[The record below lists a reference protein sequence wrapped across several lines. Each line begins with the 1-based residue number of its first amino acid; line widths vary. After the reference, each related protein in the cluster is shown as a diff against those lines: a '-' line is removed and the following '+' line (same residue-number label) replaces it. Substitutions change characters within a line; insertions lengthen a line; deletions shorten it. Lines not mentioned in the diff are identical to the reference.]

1 MIANIIISV
10 IIATIASE
18 HICRVNDIAHRPSV
32 FLNFIA
38 ELSKTLWTNIGYY
51 AAVLSSFYER
61 LHLGDIASTLC
72 ALLKPI
78 WNNITSPGWA
88 IVEYCKTINTYDH
101 PYLIVLGSTTIL
113 LGVAYGAFKMGW
125 TPIASFEVSVS
136 TGTWS
141 TIGGF
146 IGVTM
151 VLVFVVGLTN
161 LLHSL
166 GIEI

>member
-88 IVEYCKTINTYDH
+88 IVEYCKTLVTYDH
-101 PYLIVLGSTTIL
+101 PYLIVLGTLTIL

-125 TPIASFEVSVS
+125 IPIASFEVSVS
-136 TGTWS
+136 SDTGT
-141 TIGGF
+141 TIAAF
-146 IGVTM
+146 IGAA
-151 VLVFVVGLTN
+151 FAIGFAGLLYSN
-161 LLHSL
+161 
-166 GIEI
+166 GIEF